1 MSAES
6 KDTLILNTATL
17 GTDLLKKPGE
27 KLGEKKPMILSSEL
41 NLTLRPMQYPQFF
54 HLYKN
59 SIKNIWTTDE
69 IDFSI
74 DYQHLRDKLTPQ
86 EGHLIKRLVAFFA
99 TADNIVAH
107 NLVLNFYKHINSPE
121 FRMFLGK
128 QLFDE
133 MLHVETYL
141 LLVDN
146 YIPDPEERKDAFD
159 AYKNIPSVKLKA
171 DFCFKYMDS
180 INELHDLKTDHDRR
194 QFLENLVCFAACV
207 EGLFFFGSFAY
218 VYFLRNKGLLPG
230 LATAT
235 NWVFRDESMH
245 IEAAM
250 SVIKVIREEY
260 PQLFDAAL
268 EEKIYKMI
276 DEAITVELSFCQEAL
291 SLGVSG
297 MSPIMM
303 KEYLEYVA
311 DQRLVQLGM
320 KRKYLSQNPFPF
332 MILQDLQPLTN
343 FFEKRVT
350 EYQKGISLES
360 GGMAFDESF

>member
-1 MSAES
+1 M
-6 KDTLILNTATL
+6 ILN
-17 GTDLLKKPGE
+17 P
-27 KLGEKKPMILSSEL
+27 EL
-41 NLTLRPMQYPQFF
+41 NLTLRPMKYPQFF

-59 SIKNIWTTDE
+59 SIKNIWTTEE
-69 IDFSI
+69 IDFSV
-74 DYQHLRDKLTPQ
+74 DFQHLRDRLSPQ
-86 EGHLIKRLVAFFA
+86 EAHLVKRLVAFFA

-146 YIPDPEERKDAFD
+146 YIPDLEERKAAFD
-159 AYKNIPSVKLKA
+159 AFKNIPSVKKKA

-180 INELHDLKTDHDRR
+180 IEKLDKLDSDEKRK
-194 QFLENLVCFAACV
+194 QFIENLVCFAACV

-250 SVIKVIREEY
+250 AAIDAIKKEY
-260 PQLFDAAL
+260 PELFDQNL
-268 EEKIYKMI
+268 EDRVASMI
-276 DEAITVELSFCQEAL
+276 EEAIEVEMSFCNDAL
-291 SLGVSG
+291 SHGVTG
-297 MSPIMM
+297 LSPKLM

-311 DQRLVQLGM
+311 DQRLTQLGFK
-320 KRKYLSQNPFPF
+320 KRYLTKNPFSF
-332 MILQDLQPLTN
+332 MVLQDVQPLTN

-350 EYQKGISLES
+350 EYSKG
-360 GGMAFDESF
+360 FDTSKSAVSFEMDF

>member
-1 MSAES
+1 M
-6 KDTLILNTATL
+6 ILNT
-17 GTDLLKKPGE
+17 
-27 KLGEKKPMILSSEL
+27 EL

-69 IDFSI
+69 IDFSM
-74 DYQHLRDKLTPQ
+74 DFEHLRDKLSPQ
-86 EGHLIKRLVAFFA
+86 EAHLIRRLVAFFA

-107 NLVLNFYKHINSPE
+107 NLVLNLYKHINSPE

-146 YIPDPEERKDAFD
+146 YIPDMDERKAAFD
-159 AYKNIPSVKLKA
+159 AYQNIPSVKLKA

-180 INELHDLKTDHDRR
+180 IDALDILDTDEKKR
-194 QFLENLVCFAACV
+194 QFIENLICYAACV

-218 VYFLRNKGLLPG
+218 VYFLRSKGLLPG

-235 NWVFRDESMH
+235 NWVFRDETTH

-250 SVIKVIREEY
+250 AAIAVMRQEY
-260 PQLFDAAL
+260 PQLFDESL
-268 EEKIYKMI
+268 EEKVNQMMA
-276 DEAITVELSFCQEAL
+276 EAISVEMTFCQDVLSYGISGLSPAL
-291 SLGVSG
+291 
-297 MSPIMM
+297 M

-311 DQRLVQLGM
+311 DQRLIQLGF
-320 KRKYLSQNPFPF
+320 KRKYFAKNPFSF
-332 MILQDLQPLTN
+332 MLLQDLQPLTN

-350 EYQKGISLES
+350 EYQKGIES
-360 GGMAFDESF
+360 NRASVVFDEAF

>member
-1 MSAES
+1 M
-6 KDTLILNTATL
+6 
-17 GTDLLKKPGE
+17 LLSP
-27 KLGEKKPMILSSEL
+27 EL

-54 HLYKN
+54 KLYKD
-59 SIKNIWTTDE
+59 SIKNIWTTEE

-74 DYQHLRDKLTPQ
+74 DYEHIRDKLNPK
-86 EGHLIKRLVAFFA
+86 EAHLVKRLVAFFA
-99 TADNIVAH
+99 TADNLVAH

-121 FRMFLGK
+121 YRMFLGK

-146 YIPDPEERKDAFD
+146 YLPDLAERAEAFD
-159 AYKNIPSVKLKA
+159 AYKNIRSVKLKA

-180 INELHDLKTDHDRR
+180 INNLDRLDSTQKR
-194 QFLENLVCFAACV
+194 QQFVENLICFASCV

-235 NWVFRDESMH
+235 NWVFRDETMH

-250 SVIKVIREEY
+250 QAIQAIRSEY
-260 PQLFDAAL
+260 PELFNEEL
-268 EEKIYKMI
+268 EERVEAMVE
-276 DEAITVELSFCQEAL
+276 EAIEVEMAFCEDVL
-291 SLGVSG
+291 TFGVSG
-297 MSPIMM
+297 LSPKLM
-303 KEYLEYVA
+303 KEYLCYCA

-320 KRKYLSQNPFPF
+320 NKKYFAKNPLPF
-332 MILQDLQPLTN
+332 MVLQDVQPLTN

-350 EYQKGISLES
+350 EYQKGFGASKES
-360 GGMAFDESF
+360 VVFNESF

>member
-1 MSAES
+1 
-6 KDTLILNTATL
+6 
-17 GTDLLKKPGE
+17 
-27 KLGEKKPMILSSEL
+27 MILSPDL
-41 NLTLRPMQYPQFF
+41 NLTLRPMRYPQFF
-54 HLYKN
+54 QLYKD

-69 IDFSI
+69 LDFSV
-74 DYQHLRDKLTPQ
+74 DYEHIRDKIDPRQ
-86 EGHLIKRLVAFFA
+86 AHLIKRLVAFFA
-99 TADNIVAH
+99 TADNLVAH

-146 YIPDPEERKDAFD
+146 YLPDVVERAEAFD
-159 AYKNIPSVKLKA
+159 AYRSIPSVKLKA

-180 INELHDLKTDHDRR
+180 IEKLDSLDSDDKRR
-194 QFLENLVCFAACV
+194 QFIENLICFAACV

-235 NWVFRDESMH
+235 NWVFRDETMH

-250 SVIKVIREEY
+250 LAISVIRSEY
-260 PQLFDAAL
+260 PHLFDAAL
-268 EEKIYKMI
+268 EKKVEAMI
-276 DEAITVELSFCQEAL
+276 EEAISVEMLFCDDVLSF
-291 SLGVSG
+291 GVSG
-297 MSPIMM
+297 LSPVLM
-303 KEYLEYVA
+303 KEYLCYCA
-311 DQRLVQLGM
+311 DQRFTQLGYE
-320 KRKYLSQNPFPF
+320 KRYMARNPFPF
-332 MILQDLQPLTN
+332 MVLQDVQPLTN

-350 EYQKGISLES
+350 EYQKGFNVSKQAI
-360 GGMAFDESF
+360 AFDEAF